1 MQSWTRINEQR
12 MKICIN
18 EDSLNIICL
27 HINININFN
36 YSLNGLRIG
45 LSASLRNNIN
55 STWME

>member
-18 EDSLNIICL
+18 EDSLSMAYL
-27 HINININFN
+27 HIDNININFN

-45 LSASLRNNIN
+45 LSASLELILE
-55 STWME
+55 TI